1 MTEYYVLRDMDNR
14 GDDGEPSVPI
24 TYFADPHQIIPLDIA
39 IPEREISFHPSKA
52 SKAIKVIKDAV
63 EKAISGNTGPSA
75 ALPAIEKQ
83 LATARANIAKLHD
96 KAAA

>member
-1 MTEYYVLRDMDNR
+1 MHEIAELDRDMTRDR
-14 GDDGEPSVPI
+14 VR
-24 TYFADPHQIIPLDIA
+24 DIL
-39 IPEREISFHPSKA
+39 
-52 SKAIKVIKDAV
+52 
-63 EKAISGNTGPSA
+63 TA

>member
-1 MTEYYVLRDMDNR
+1 MKDVIGTRVVSTSLSYPLV
-14 GDDGEPSVPI
+14 SVPI

-63 EKAISGNTGPSA
+63 EKAIS
-75 ALPAIEKQ
+75 EC
-83 LATARANIAKLHD
+83 D
-96 KAAA
+96 E

>member
-1 MTEYYVLRDMDNR
+1 MTEYYVLRDRDNR

-63 EKAISGNTGPSA
+63 EKAIS
-75 ALPAIEKQ
+75 EC
-83 LATARANIAKLHD
+83 D
-96 KAAA
+96 E